1 MAETLRKLKAAK
13 GAVRKKFKKGRGI
26 PSGSGKTCGRGHRGQ
41 KCRSGYSATPWKEGG
56 QTPFYRR
63 IPKHQTNTRVNRKI
77 FTVINLDDLQDFA
90 ELGVKEL
97 GVETLFE
104 YGRIKSIKDWG
115 VKVLASGELKSA
127 ITVRADRFSAA
138 AKEAIE
144 KAGGK
149 AEEVNSSQLA
159 SNLGAS
165 QEAAAQ

>member
-13 GAVRKKFKKGRGI
+13 GAVVKKFKKGRGI

-77 FTVINLDDLQDFA
+77 FTVINLDDIQDFA
-90 ELGVKEL
+90 DLNVSEVS
-97 GVETLFE
+97 VETLFE
-104 YGRIKSIKDWG
+104 YGRIKSIEDWG
-115 VKVLASGELKSA
+115 VKVLGSGELKSA
-127 ITVRADRFSAA
+127 VTVKADRFSAS

-149 AEEVNSSQLA
+149 VEVVNTSQVVASAIKAE
-159 SNLGAS
+159 
-165 QEAAAQ
+165 

>member
-1 MAETLRKLKAAK
+1 MAETLKTLKPAK
-13 GAVRKKFKKGRGI
+13 GAVVKKFKKGRGI

-77 FTVINLDDLQDFA
+77 FTVINLDDIQDFA
-90 ELGVKEL
+90 DLNVTEVS
-97 GVETLFE
+97 VETLFE
-104 YGRIKSIKDWG
+104 YGRIKSIEDWG
-115 VKVLASGELKSA
+115 VKVLGSGELKSA
-127 ITVRADRFSAA
+127 VTVKADRFSAS

-149 AEEVNSSQLA
+149 VEEVNTSQVVSSA
-159 SNLGAS
+159 IKG
-165 QEAAAQ
+165 E

>member
-1 MAETLRKLKAAK
+1 MAETLRNLKAAK
-13 GAVRKKFKKGRGI
+13 GAIRKKFKKGRGI

-63 IPKHQTNTRVNRKI
+63 IPKYQTNTRVNRKI

-90 ELGVKEL
+90 DLNVSEVS
-97 GVETLFE
+97 VETLFE
-104 YGRIKSIKDWG
+104 YGRIKTIKDWG
-115 VKVLASGELKSA
+115 LKVLGSGELKA
-127 ITVRADRFSAA
+127 AVTVKADRFSAS

-149 AEEVNSSQLA
+149 VEIVNTSQI
-159 SNLGAS
+159 
-165 QEAAAQ
+165 AAAAVSADS

>member
-13 GAVRKKFKKGRGI
+13 GAVTKKFKKGRGI

-63 IPKHQTNTRVNRKI
+63 IPKHQTNTRVNRKE

-90 ELGVKEL
+90 DLNVTEVS
-97 GVETLFE
+97 VETLFE
-104 YGRIKSIKDWG
+104 YGRIKSIEDWG
-115 VKVLASGELKSA
+115 VKVLGNGELKA
-127 ITVRADRFSAA
+127 ALTVKADRFSAS
-138 AKEAIE
+138 AKAAIE

-149 AEEVNSSQLA
+149 VEEVNTSQIVA
-159 SNLGAS
+159 SAAS
-165 QEAAAQ
+165 AQ